1 MSKKCIKCGAELA
14 DADLFCGECGTK
26 QPQAAAHCSN
36 CGEEVSSNSKFCP
49 NCGKPINGA
58 SVPTAAKP
66 SSAYPDCI
74 ITEPNADTICINVK
88 GVKFNMKLVEG
99 GMLDK
104 YTELSDFYIGETVVT
119 QELWQM
125 VMGDN
130 PSEDNSNLQLPVTG
144 MNTAMCNAFMRQLKK
159 LTGADFCLPTVY
171 QWQYAH
177 DGGKKANKKT
187 KYAGSDNADEVAWTS
202 LNSGNKLHP
211 VAMLNANELGLYDMD
226 GNVQEYCKGKKAQ
239 AIKYQHDPIPNQ
251 EIGLLG
257 YNVTYTIKFKDVNNR
272 RYEWLKNKLKECAI
286 EHIEDVIKTG
296 IIKKGLNK
304 AEAER
309 INRHFDDDDIV
320 IEKDSCSIGVRIALD
335 LSSKSDKDSPI
346 NNILKRQILVQEARK
361 KAEEQRISEEKRAE
375 AEEKKRREAEA
386 LARKHLTHTLTIT
399 AVKDQLA
406 GMMATRIALGWTPS
420 ESREKFTKLPIE
432 IMVSDDKAFVVKVYK
447 QLTAAG
453 IEVDVSTINGL
464 GEFVD
469 GALEDDQ
476 RLLASCKSGNVFTG
490 FQSKYKNSITE
501 YTIPDK
507 YTSIADKAFMDCV
520 NLVTINL
527 PDTIQSIGEYAFYG
541 CKSLE
546 SIRIPSLVTLIP
558 RKCFEGCERLHT
570 VEIPDSVID
579 IKGFAFHNCRNLK
592 KLKLPTALKKI
603 GATSLDGSGVER
615 MRIPKGVEIG
625 NRTIECLEGL

>member
-1 MSKKCIKCGAELA
+1 MSKKCVKCGAELA

-26 QPQAAAHCSN
+26 QPQTATHCSN
-36 CGEEVSSNSKFCP
+36 CGEEMPSNSKFCP
-49 NCGKPINGA
+49 NCGKQINGA

-74 ITEPNADTICINVK
+74 ITEPDADTICINVK

-104 YTELSDFYIGETVVT
+104 NTELSDFYIGETVVT

-125 VMGDN
+125 LMGDN
-130 PSEDNSNLQLPVTG
+130 PSEDNRNLQLPVT
-144 MNTAMCNAFMRQLKK
+144 NISAAICNAFIRQLEK
-159 LTGADFCLPTVY
+159 LTGADFCIPTVC
-171 QWQYAH
+171 QWQFAH
-177 DGGKKANKKT
+177 DGGKKATRKT
-187 KYAGSDNADEVAWTS
+187 KYAGSDIVDEVAWVKS
-202 LNSGNKLHP
+202 NSGKTLHP
-211 VAMLNANELGLYDMD
+211 VGMLNPNELGLFDMD
-226 GNVQEYCKGKKAQ
+226 GNVQEYCMGKIAKTN
-239 AIKYQHDPIPNQ
+239 KYQFNPTYSSDIIPV
-251 EIGLLG
+251 G
-257 YNVTYTIKFKDVNNR
+257 TS
-272 RYEWLKNKLKECAI
+272 A
-286 EHIEDVIKTG
+286 
-296 IIKKGLNK
+296 
-304 AEAER
+304 
-309 INRHFDDDDIV
+309 
-320 IEKDSCSIGVRIALD
+320 
-335 LSSKSDKDSPI
+335 KSDKDSGPDYTGLRLAINVPI
-346 NNILKRQILVQEARK
+346 SESIVSEKITDGESPNVSSSALSTESPLYDILNRQQQQMEKRLSAEIEAEKQRK
-361 KAEEQRISEEKRAE
+361 KAET
-375 AEEKKRREAEA
+375 EEKKRREAEA

-406 GMMATRIALGWTPS
+406 GMMVTRVALGWTPS
-420 ESREKFTKLPIE
+420 ESREKFTKLPID
-432 IMVSDDKAFVVKVYK
+432 IMVSDDKSLVTKVYK

-570 VEIPDSVID
+570 VDIPDSVID
-579 IKGFAFHNCRNLK
+579 IKGFAFYNCKNLK

-603 GATSLDGSGVER
+603 GATSLEGSGVER

-625 NRTIECLEGL
+625 NLTIECLEGL